1 MLLASKGFSSP
12 RSIAVLRYIVWRT
25 EGSEAAPRA
34 EIETAAAVA
43 VSAVALRRNNEIP
56 AWLRDCSAGPAGQQ
70 QASRLPTAVW
80 YSWARDGRILPSS
93 VVFTDT
99 SNYYTRLVGS

>member
-1 MLLASKGFSSP
+1 MGDLAFPTALRGPKELYRLVLMLLASKGFSSP

-56 AWLRDCSAGPAGQQ
+56 
-70 QASRLPTAVW
+70 V
-80 YSWARDGRILPSS
+80 I
-93 VVFTDT
+93 
-99 SNYYTRLVGS
+99 